1 MAAVCVFAQLLATL
15 IETIRIQIIEAVSD
29 SVAVADLHG
38 EVIDEMPGLHQSDP
52 TFAYHT
58 PKSQGDRKRM
68 INSLNG
74 IV

>member
-52 TFAYHT
+52 TFA
-58 PKSQGDRKRM
+58 
-68 INSLNG
+68 
-74 IV
+74 